1 MVESIGILIVDDH
14 APFRAGL
21 RALLSAAPDI
31 EVLGEAATGA
41 AAIQLAAEL
50 QPDVILMDV
59 QMPGMS
65 GIEAMRDILAASP
78 HIGVLML
85 TMFEDDD
92 LVFAAL
98 RAGGRGYLLK
108 GALKAEIL
116 RAVRSV
122 HSGEA
127 IFGAPIATHDGSVP
141 RTYGPR
147 ARNPRTHRAVP
158 QQSGD
163 RRALGAVAQDRA
175 QPRVEHLQQ
184 DASGGSHSGDLAG
197 AGSWA
202 GRCRTAVTH
211 RSAPLNAGKR
221 LALLRTA
228 L

>member
-127 IFGAPIATHDGSVP
+127 IFGAPIAKRLMGFFNAAQTQP
-141 RTYGPR
+141 TTEAFPELT
-147 ARNPRTHRAVP
+147 AREREI
-158 QQSGD
+158 
-163 RRALGAVAQDRA
+163 LELIAQYHNNQEIA
-175 QPRVEHLQQ
+175 E
-184 DASGGSHSGDLAG
+184 
-197 AGSWA
+197 
-202 GRCRTAVTH
+202 
-211 RSAPLNAGKR
+211 R
-221 LALLRTA
+221 LALSLKTVRNHVSNIFSKMQVVDRIQAILRAREAGLGDAAPPLPTDPRH
-228 L
+228 